1 MRVSKY
7 IKPDVNILMEYIYD
21 DSNLISEPYEILV
34 NIKDN
39 SKSFI
44 STDSSITANT
54 SANQLFQ
61 IDPVNRKYGKVDTT
75 NYTFLQ
81 IKDYA
86 SGFPLRYDTIIIHLP
101 INYSFGENIG
111 MYLRAYSFD
120 FNTQKTY
127 DLTNFYF
134 DISDTNTQD
143 ILQYTNPP
151 ILFQE
156 KLWGKEIRIL
166 VPSLYEISNQR
177 KLNITTS
184 NSVNYNLTGGIGMS
198 QLSPIFFEFSFI
210 TGKQTINS
218 ITTYNLANKIQ
229 LSLPQVP
236 EFQTLGTMIQ
246 HSSNGDFFEIFGIYN
261 GTIADFKT
269 FMDNSVYI
277 GNRYYVQYNI
287 TLYEQNIRGKSL
299 TITVTDNFNETV
311 EYRPIIKYSTT
322 TAVINVDMYII
333 DAVDNSQIV
342 RSASYGMLQDEV
354 SKYSL
359 NLTKINLATANKP
372 KVYNIKSSTS
382 TNGLLPQISSNSNI
396 ETVNIPYAVLMSQF
410 NIVAKSD
417 NVIIGSSIFYGEG
430 QLVILLKPFDNVIKI
445 TVASQITTQNNTQT
459 PQYMDMTSLGQI
471 QLVFKNSTITSSFD
485 LFQNTGEIDL
495 ANGTVVFMIP
505 TNKILDIR
513 KIYDSNTNVFYI
525 TSTQQNLTTVIYSG
539 LFKMYDSA
547 SNINSLNSLANQN
560 LAGANTQASI
570 ISDKNAANT
579 GVAIVT
585 RVATPNNVAASNISN
600 IAVSNAAVSNAVSNA
615 AVSASPNI
623 AVSNIRNNNI
633 SSA

>member
-333 DAVDNSQIV
+333 D
-342 RSASYGMLQDEV
+342 
-354 SKYSL
+354 
-359 NLTKINLATANKP
+359 
-372 KVYNIKSSTS
+372 
-382 TNGLLPQISSNSNI
+382 
-396 ETVNIPYAVLMSQF
+396 LMVCYKMKFQ
-410 NIVAKSD
+410 
-417 NVIIGSSIFYGEG
+417 SI
-430 QLVILLKPFDNVIKI
+430 
-445 TVASQITTQNNTQT
+445 A
-459 PQYMDMTSLGQI
+459 
-471 QLVFKNSTITSSFD
+471 
-485 LFQNTGEIDL
+485 
-495 ANGTVVFMIP
+495 
-505 TNKILDIR
+505 
-513 KIYDSNTNVFYI
+513 
-525 TSTQQNLTTVIYSG
+525 
-539 LFKMYDSA
+539 
-547 SNINSLNSLANQN
+547 
-560 LAGANTQASI
+560 
-570 ISDKNAANT
+570 
-579 GVAIVT
+579 
-585 RVATPNNVAASNISN
+585 
-600 IAVSNAAVSNAVSNA
+600 
-615 AVSASPNI
+615 
-623 AVSNIRNNNI
+623 
-633 SSA
+633 